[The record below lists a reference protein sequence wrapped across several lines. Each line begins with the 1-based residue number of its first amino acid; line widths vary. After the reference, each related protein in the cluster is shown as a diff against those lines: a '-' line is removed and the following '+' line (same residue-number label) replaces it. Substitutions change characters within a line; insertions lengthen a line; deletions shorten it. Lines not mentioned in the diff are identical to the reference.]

1 MTDSDAPQNGAFEHG
16 DGPAT
21 PEIGKPRRRLPLIWL
36 VPLAA
41 IGIGLYLAWVTL
53 SEKGPEITIS
63 FRTAEGLE
71 PGKTQLRYKAIV
83 FGTVKSVTL
92 APDGNHVIATAEM
105 SKQAAPLMRRD
116 SLFWV
121 VRPRLSASSGVSGL
135 STLLSGVY
143 IEFDP
148 AKSGETTDSFTGLE
162 VPPVIPT
169 DAPGTEF
176 ALKAAKIGSVGVGS
190 PIFYRGLEVGQVLGY
205 DSSNASAGITIR
217 AFVRDPYDREV
228 LTSSNFWSASG
239 VSLTTGPQG
248 FRLQLDSLQALL
260 AGGIAFDTPTGVP
273 AGERAPPKTAFTL
286 YSDQAS
292 ADEARYTIRLR
303 YLVYFDSSV
312 GGLVPGSNVEW
323 HGLKIGQVVDV
334 NLQYDVT
341 KNAPRAPVL
350 IEIEPQRVQ
359 VVGATGPIDPETVL
373 KSLVAK
379 GLRAEIKTSNYLTG
393 QSVVSLDIDPKAAP
407 AQLGTG
413 DAYPVIPTNPNQFDS
428 ALRSVN
434 DILDRISKLPLDK
447 LVLQAN
453 DTMKSFQDLAA
464 GPEIKESLRSLAG
477 ALTSARELI
486 DKAKTDLAPAMQRL
500 QPVLDT
506 AQQSMKRIN
515 STLGSF
521 DQGYGGSSSFKRDLT
536 RLMSQ
541 VDDAVRSIRVLTDY
555 MQQHP
560 ESLIR
565 GKTGGGN

>member
-1 MTDSDAPQNGAFEHG
+1 MTDSDASKTGNGMSA
-16 DGPAT
+16 
-21 PEIGKPRRRLPLIWL
+21 PEILPPRRRRLSAIWL
-36 VPLAA
+36 IPIVAA
-41 IGIGLYLAWVTL
+41 GIALYLGWVTL
-53 SEKGPEITIS
+53 SEKGPEITIAM
-63 FRTAEGLE
+63 RTAEGLE
-71 PGKTQLRYKAIV
+71 PGKTQIRYKAIV
-83 FGTVKSVTL
+83 FGTVKSVAL
-92 APDGNHVIATAEM
+92 APDGSHVIVTADM
-105 SKQAAPLMRRD
+105 TKQAEPLMRENT
-116 SLFWV
+116 LFWV
-121 VRPRLSASSGVSGL
+121 VRPRLSASSGISGL
-135 STLLSGVY
+135 STIISGVY

-148 AKSGETTDSFTGLE
+148 GKPGTEAHHFGGLE

-169 DAPGTEF
+169 DAPGTEYS
-176 ALKAAKIGSVGVGS
+176 LKTTQIGSIGPGS
-190 PIFYRGLEVGQVLGY
+190 PIFHRGLEVGQVLGY
-205 DSSNASAGITIR
+205 DSSNVANGITIR
-217 AFVRDPYDREV
+217 AFVRDPYDKEV
-228 LTSSNFWSASG
+228 RASTNFWNASG

-248 FRLQLDSLQALL
+248 FRLQLDSIQALL
-260 AGGIAFDTPTGVP
+260 AGGIAFDAPAGVQ
-273 AGERAPPKTAFTL
+273 AGERAAPKSTFTL
-286 YSDQAS
+286 YRDKDA
-292 ADEARYTIRLR
+292 ADEAKYTVRLR

-312 GGLVPGSNVEW
+312 GGLGAGSNVEW

-334 NLQYDVT
+334 NLQYDVA

-350 IEIEPQRVQ
+350 IEIEPQRIQ
-359 VVGATGPIDPETVL
+359 VVGATGAIDPQAVL
-373 KSLVAK
+373 KALVAK

-407 AQLGTG
+407 AELGTG
-413 DAYPVIPTNPNQFDS
+413 DAYPIIPTNPNQFDS

-464 GPEIKESLRSLAG
+464 GPEIKESLTSLAA

-486 DKAKTDLAPAMQRL
+486 NQAKTDLGPALQKL
-500 QPVLDT
+500 QPTLDT

-515 STLGSF
+515 TTLGSF
-521 DQGYGGSSSFKRDLT
+521 DQGYGASSSFKRDLT

-565 GKTGGGN
+565 GKTRGSN

>member
-1 MTDSDAPQNGAFEHG
+1 MTDSDASSN
-16 DGPAT
+16 DVGPAT
-21 PEIGKPRRRLPLIWL
+21 PDIDPPRLRRLSAIWL
-36 VPLAA
+36 IPIIAA
-41 IGIGLYLAWVTL
+41 AVALYLGWVAL
-53 SEKGPEITIS
+53 SEKGPVITITM
-63 FRTAEGLE
+63 RTAEGLE
-71 PGKTQLRYKAIV
+71 PGKTQIRYKAIV
-83 FGTVKSVTL
+83 FGMVKSVAL
-92 APDGNHVIATAEM
+92 APEGSHVIVTAEM
-105 SKQAAPLMRRD
+105 TNQAEPLMREGT
-116 SLFWV
+116 LFWV

-135 STLLSGVY
+135 STIISGVY
-143 IEFDP
+143 LEFDP
-148 AKSGETTDSFTGLE
+148 GRAGTTADSFAGLDL
-162 VPPVIPT
+162 PPVIAT
-169 DAPGTEF
+169 DAPGTEY
-176 ALKAAKIGSVGVGS
+176 LLRTTRIGSISTGS
-190 PIFYRGLEVGQVLGY
+190 PIFHRGIEVGQVLGY
-205 DSSNASAGITIR
+205 DSSNLPDGITIR
-217 AFVRDPYDREV
+217 AFVRAPYDKEV
-228 LTSSNFWSASG
+228 HPGTKFWNASG

-248 FRLQLDSLQALL
+248 FRLQLDSIQALL
-260 AGGIAFDTPTGVP
+260 TGGIAFDTSVGVP
-273 AGERAPPKTAFTL
+273 SNERAAPKTTFNL
-286 YSDQAS
+286 YQDQAS
-292 ADEARYTIRLR
+292 AEEAKYTVRLR

-312 GGLVPGSNVEW
+312 GGLAPGSNVEW
-323 HGLKIGQVVDV
+323 HGLKVGQVVDV
-334 NLQYDVT
+334 SLQYDVSNDT
-341 KNAPRAPVL
+341 PRAPVL
-350 IEIEPQRVQ
+350 IEIEPERIQL
-359 VVGATGPIDPETVL
+359 VGADGPINPEVAL

-393 QSVVSLDIDPKAAP
+393 QSVVSLDIDPKAGS

-413 DAYPVIPTNPNQFDS
+413 DAYPVIPTSPNQFDS
-428 ALRSVN
+428 AFRSVN

-447 LVLQAN
+447 LVIQAH

-500 QPVLDT
+500 QPVLNT

-565 GKTGGGN
+565 GKTKGSN

>member
-1 MTDSDAPQNGAFEHG
+1 MTDSDASKNGS
-16 DGPAT
+16 DTAT
-21 PEIGKPRRRLPLIWL
+21 PDIDPPRRRRLSAIWL
-36 VPLAA
+36 IPIVAA
-41 IGIGLYLAWVTL
+41 GIALYLGWVTL
-53 SEKGPEITIS
+53 SEKGPVITITM
-63 FRTAEGLE
+63 RTAEGLE
-71 PGKTQLRYKAIV
+71 PGKTQIRYKAIV
-83 FGTVKSVTL
+83 FGTVKSVAL
-92 APDGNHVIATAEM
+92 APDGSHVIVAADMT
-105 SKQAAPLMRRD
+105 KQAEPLMREGT
-116 SLFWV
+116 LFWV
-121 VRPRLSASSGVSGL
+121 VRPRLSASSGISGL
-135 STLLSGVY
+135 STIISGVY

-148 AKSGETTDSFTGLE
+148 GKAGTTADSFAGLE
-162 VPPVIPT
+162 LPPVIPT

-176 ALKAAKIGSVGVGS
+176 ALKTTQIGSISAGS
-190 PIFYRGLEVGQVLGY
+190 PIFHRGLEVGQVLGY
-205 DSSNASAGITIR
+205 DSSNLADGITIR
-217 AFVRDPYDREV
+217 AFVRDPYDKEV
-228 LTSSNFWSASG
+228 RTSTNFWNASG

-248 FRLQLDSLQALL
+248 FRLQLDSIQALL
-260 AGGIAFDTPTGVP
+260 AGGIAFDTPADVLSN
-273 AGERAPPKTAFTL
+273 ERAAPKTAFTL
-286 YSDQAS
+286 YRDQAS
-292 ADEARYTIRLR
+292 ADEAKYTVRLR

-312 GGLVPGSNVEW
+312 GGLAAGSNVEW
-323 HGLKIGQVVDV
+323 HGLKIGQVVSI

-341 KNAPRAPVL
+341 KNTPRAPVL
-350 IEIEPQRVQ
+350 IEIEPQRIQ
-359 VVGATGPIDPETVL
+359 IVGADGPINPETVL

-393 QSVVSLDIDPKAAP
+393 QSVVSFDIDPKAGP
-407 AQLGTG
+407 AELGTG
-413 DAYPVIPTNPNQFDS
+413 AIYPVIPTSPNQFDS

-447 LVLQAN
+447 LVVQAN

-521 DQGYGGSSSFKRDLT
+521 DQGYGSSSSFKRDLT

-565 GKTGGGN
+565 GKTRGSN